1 MVDFNMYSVY
11 ASLREAR
18 DELQSM
24 RAGWLLK
31 YPIALTD
38 VDFARENEVFYKINE
53 LRHRI
58 RELDILLRDM
68 HETSKMLYDI
78 SKQMEALIAQC
89 KVSKLTTL
97 THISTIES
105 ADGDIK
111 AAIARQE
118 QKEREE
124 RERNKFVADAGRG
137 KRKAHRR

>member
-1 MVDFNMYSVY
+1 MVDFNMYGVY
-11 ASLREAR
+11 ASLREIR

-24 RAGWLLK
+24 RAEWLLK
-31 YPIALTD
+31 YPTTLTD
-38 VDFARENEVFYKINE
+38 VDFTRENEVFYKTHE
-53 LRHRI
+53 LKNRI
-58 RELDILLRDM
+58 RELDTLLRDM

-78 SKQMEALIAQC
+78 SKQMEALVAQC

-124 RERNKFVADAGRG
+124 RERNKFVEDVGRG